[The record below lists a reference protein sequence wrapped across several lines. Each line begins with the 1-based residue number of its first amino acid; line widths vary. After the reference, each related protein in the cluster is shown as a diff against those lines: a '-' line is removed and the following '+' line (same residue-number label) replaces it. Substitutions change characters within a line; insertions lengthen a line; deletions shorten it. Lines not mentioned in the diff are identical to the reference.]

1 MMGFFR
7 SKLFKG
13 IIMWIMAIVFA
24 AMFGLVVAGVDPGA
38 MFGGGAPWVLKING
52 EKVEAQAYQDVLRMM
67 SGRMQIGYQ
76 DNVDLHA
83 VASNEIIRDTL
94 HMEQAREL
102 KTSLDISSIKRAVT
116 RDPEIGQDYARYM
129 YLQEAMRLNAVWRER
144 AAAGVRSLL
153 NLLPVVSTQ
162 EIEADYIEKNA
173 KAVLR
178 YATFVYEDYVP
189 NIEISDEE
197 AQAFYDANQE
207 MFWQGEAINLE
218 FVKLNIAFAP
228 YEATEE
234 DIADYY
240 ERRKSEFFAE
250 QRRARHILLKDEED
264 TPEARAATEKKA
276 QELLEQAK
284 AEGADFAAL
293 ATEHSADP
301 GSAALGGDLGWFD
314 DKTMVPEF
322 TEAAFSL
329 VEEGDISEPVRTSFG
344 VHIIKL
350 EGKRDYKPLE
360 EARDDIRTAIRTAR
374 QSDRARED
382 VQELYFE
389 IDSTG
394 GPEEALTKEQ
404 FAPYNAVLTA
414 TGFFSR
420 YDTFGGD
427 LDAAFRN
434 ADVNRAV
441 FIAPLEQ
448 WSEPI
453 QVIERGE
460 LQSYLLIRV
469 NEKRSEG
476 AQPLDEVK
484 SDIETILKG
493 QKARELASAA
503 AEKLYAQLAEGD
515 SLDDLVKKYA
525 PGENDPAELT
535 PQETSEFSAIL
546 SGYINGIGLS
556 REATAAAFR
565 MTEGEIQGVFEGES
579 GAFIMEL
586 KQKTDANLEELTD
599 EKRQEIRRRLLT
611 RKQNSARE
619 SWYQDVRN
627 AANIEYN
634 AKALADY

>member
-13 IIMWIMAIVFA
+13 IIMWVMAIVFA
-24 AMFGLVVAGVDPGA
+24 AMFGLVVAGVDPSA
-38 MFGGGAPWVLKING
+38 MFGGGAPWVLKVDG
-52 EKVEAQAYQDVLRMM
+52 EKVDAQVYQNALRIVSSRQQM
-67 SGRMQIGYQ
+67 GNR
-76 DNVDLHA
+76 DDVDLHGM
-83 VASNEIIRDTL
+83 ASDEIIRNML
-94 HMEQAREL
+94 IMSQAREH
-102 KTSLDISSIKRAVT
+102 KTSLDISGIKRAVAQS
-116 RDPEIGQDYARYM
+116 PEIGSEYAQYM
-129 YLQEAMRLNAVWRER
+129 YLPEAARLEAVWRAR
-144 AAAGVRSLL
+144 AFNSVRSLV
-153 NLLPVVSTQ
+153 NQLPVVSPK
-162 EIEADYIEKNA
+162 EIEADYLERNA
-173 KAVLR
+173 KAILR
-178 YATFVYEDYVP
+178 YAAFAYKDYLP
-189 NIEISDEE
+189 NIEIADEE
-197 AQAFYDANQE
+197 AQAFYDANQD
-207 MFWQGEAINLE
+207 MFWQGDAVNLE
-218 FVKLNIAFAP
+218 FVKMNIAFAP
-228 YEATEE
+228 YEATDEE
-234 DIADYY
+234 IAAYY
-240 ERRKSEFFAE
+240 ERRKSDFFVE

-276 QELLEQAK
+276 QELLEQVR

-293 ATEHSADP
+293 ATEHSADV
-301 GSAALGGDLGWFD
+301 GSAAKGGDLDWFD
-314 DKTMVPEF
+314 DKSMVPQF
-322 TEAAFSL
+322 TEAAFAL
-329 VEEGDISEPVRTSFG
+329 EKGDISELVRSIHG
-344 VHIIKL
+344 IHIIKL
-350 EGKRDYKPLE
+350 EDTRIAYKPLE
-360 EARDDIRTAIRTAR
+360 QVQDGIRNIIRKAK

-394 GPEEALTKEQ
+394 GPEEALKKEQ
-404 FAPYNAVLTA
+404 FTPYSAALTT

-420 YDTFGGD
+420 HDVYGGD
-427 LDAAFRN
+427 LDPAFRN
-434 ADVNRAV
+434 SEVNRAV
-441 FIAPLEQ
+441 FLAPLEQ

-453 QVIERGE
+453 QVVERGE

-493 QKARELASAA
+493 QKARELARAA

-535 PQETSEFSAIL
+535 PQETTEFSAIL

-627 AANIEYN
+627 AADIEYN
-634 AKALADY
+634 AKVLADY